1 MGIFDSL
8 RLKRGPAYKVPHV
21 PIDGVIGMW
30 HGAKTGGGL
39 ALAGGQVALTRDY
52 LVFSPWDMDQTRA
65 WLVRLLSMAGV
76 PHAGSVNA
84 LLTMTRILEPV
95 AIPVSGIARIQ
106 VLNWASTW
114 NPPAVQIQLQ
124 DGSHFEVG
132 ILASPL
138 SPSGSKANDVALN
151 DWLSKM
157 PVAAG

>member
-8 RLKRGPAYKVPHV
+8 LPKRGSAYKESPV

-30 HGAKTGGGL
+30 HGAKTRGGL

-52 LVFSPWDMDQTRA
+52 LVFSPWDMDQTRT

-76 PHAGSVNA
+76 PHVGSANA
-84 LLTMTRILEPV
+84 LLTMTKILEPV
-95 AIPVSGIARIQ
+95 AIPVSTIARIQ
-106 VLNWASTW
+106 VLNWASAW
-114 NPPAVQIQLQ
+114 KPPTARIQLQ
-124 DGSHFEVG
+124 DGSHFDMG

-138 SPSGSKANDVALN
+138 SPNPRKANDVALS